1 MLQVKIVLTGP
12 GGFQKNCKKSK
23 NAVLASTRAKQ
34 SNNKST
40 EYFEQD
46 FEQMI
51 GSTNILKKK
60 PSKHVI

>member
-51 GSTNILKKK
+51 GSTNI
-60 PSKHVI
+60 